1 MFVSQTVMGYL
12 ERAGVDFDLVT
23 HRHSHHSLQTA
34 RAAHI
39 EPDLLA
45 KGVLM
50 FDDEQYWMAVIPAS
64 RRVNRWALESLVD
77 TEPLTLAHEEDM
89 PVIFRDCERGAL
101 PIVGPAFGV
110 RTAYDDALLEADD
123 VYFEAG
129 DHEHLVH
136 LTQPQFLRLVMDHPH
151 GVISQRPR
159 TRSRSHTRAHRPS

>member
-12 ERAGVDFDLVT
+12 ERSGVEFELVA
-23 HRHSHHSLQTA
+23 HRHSANSLQTA

-39 EPDLLA
+39 EPDALA

-50 FDDEQYWMAVIPAS
+50 ADEEQYWLAVIPAS
-64 RRVNRWALESLVD
+64 RRLNRWALESLVE
-77 TEPLTLAHEEDM
+77 TEPLMLAQEEDM

-110 RTAYDDALLEADD
+110 QTAFDDALLEADD

-136 LTQPQFLRLVMDHPH
+136 LTQEQFKQLMAGHLH
-151 GVISQRPR
+151 GLISHRPR
-159 TRSRSHTRAHRPS
+159 TRSRSHTRLHRSS